1 MQLGNKI
8 TIRISLG
15 LVLLLIALSIA
26 VSVLLF
32 NQNRQASELAIDL
45 TFNIIRKNIDSIKEK
60 LQDDAE
66 SAAFSS
72 NMWIKFKQM
81 AKEES
86 DEKTVL
92 TESAFRNVAHTL
104 YSIIQDSD
112 THKIAIYDMEGDLA
126 AFALEN
132 KKQSIIGYPYRE
144 KGEQK
149 FYVTELGADMNL
161 QQQDWTTRDK
171 MPGISLR
178 YNQGPVFGQ
187 NNFGFIY
194 TDNFLSI
201 MVKVPSTV
209 LEYNMDNDAME
220 PVQIGWVVA
229 YHRFNQ
235 EFVEDMAR
243 LTETAVN
250 IYSDRKLSAG
260 TLPAYREIPSEY
272 PEVKSTWQFDQQ
284 KVDHETIDI
293 KKSGGFFA
301 GYLPV
306 YSQSKCIGVIVSLIS
321 TKKAWNNTI
330 QAIKTLMI
338 VFFVCFIIIIPTNQL
353 LIKRAIRPISKV
365 VEGLK
370 VIAKGEGDL
379 TRRLNIKGDNEAD
392 EVSELAHWFNV
403 FIDSMHSMI
412 KNISGH
418 ANTLNNSS
426 GGLSALAGQMSSGA
440 ENVSMKANSVA
451 RAAEQMSSKVNSVA
465 TAMEESS
472 ATLDSIASSAEEMTA
487 TISDIAQHSGKANQI
502 TEKAVIET
510 RKASQ
515 QIDELGKAA
524 EEIGMVTETITEIS
538 EQTNLLAL
546 NATIEAAR
554 AGEAGKGFAVVAD
567 EIKVLARQTADAT
580 EQIKQK
586 IDGIQNSTMMTV
598 EGIDNIIQVI
608 EEINSIV
615 STIATAVEEQSV
627 TTREIAANVG
637 QASQGIQDTNNE
649 IAYSSSAAINIAEE
663 IGNVDQSAGE
673 ISKTSSKVNKSAEE
687 LKDLAE
693 KLNQMVGKFKV

>member
-8 TIRISLG
+8 TLRISLG

-32 NQNRQASELAIDL
+32 TQNRQSSELAINL
-45 TFNIIRKNIDSIKEK
+45 TFNIIRKNIDAIREK
-60 LQDDAE
+60 LLDNAE
-66 SAAFSS
+66 NAASSS

-81 AKEES
+81 AKEEA

-104 YSIIQDSD
+104 YAIIQDGD

-126 AFALEN
+126 AFAME
-132 KKQSIIGYPYRE
+132 KDGQSIIGYPYRDQ
-144 KGEQK
+144 GEQM
-149 FYVTELGADMNL
+149 FYFTELGADMNL
-161 QQQDWTTRDK
+161 QQQEWSTRNA
-171 MPGISLR
+171 MPEIDLR
-178 YNQGPVFGQ
+178 YTQSAVFGQ
-187 NNFGFIY
+187 KDIGFLF
-194 TDNFLSI
+194 TDGFLSVI
-201 MVKVPSTV
+201 IRAPSTV
-209 LEYNMDNDAME
+209 LEYNMTTDAME
-220 PVQIGWVVA
+220 PVQVGWVVS

-235 EFVEDMAR
+235 KFAEDMAK
-243 LTETAVN
+243 LTETAIN
-250 IYSDRKLSAG
+250 IFINQKLTSG
-260 TLPAYREIPSEY
+260 TLTGYLQHSVQY
-272 PEVKSTWQFDQQ
+272 PEVKSEWSFDKQQ
-284 KVDHETIDI
+284 IYHETIDV
-293 KKSGGFFA
+293 KDAGGYFA
-301 GYLPV
+301 GYMPI
-306 YSQSKCIGVIVSLIS
+306 YSESKCIGVIASLIS
-321 TKKAWNNTI
+321 TKTAWTNTV
-330 QAIKTLMI
+330 QAVKTLLI
-338 VFFVCFIIIIPTNQL
+338 VSFICFIIIIPTTQI
-353 LIKRAIRPISKV
+353 LIKQAMRPISKV

-370 VIAKGEGDL
+370 EIAKGEGDL
-379 TRRLNIKGDNEAD
+379 TRRLNIKGANEAD
-392 EVSELAHWFNV
+392 EVGELAHWFNV
-403 FIDSMHSMI
+403 FIESMHSMI

-418 ANTLNNSS
+418 ASTLNNSS
-426 GGLSALAGQMSSGA
+426 GDLSTLAGEMSSGA
-440 ENVSMKANSVA
+440 ETVSLKANSVA

-465 TAMEESS
+465 TAMEEGS

-502 TEKAVIET
+502 TERAVVET

-580 EQIKQK
+580 EKIKLK
-586 IDGIQNSTMMTV
+586 IDGIQNSTMLTV
-598 EGIDNIIQVI
+598 EGIDNIIRVI

-615 STIATAVEEQSV
+615 STIATAVEQQSV

-649 IAYSSSAAINIAEE
+649 IAYSSSAAINIADE
-663 IGNVDQSAGE
+663 IGNVDQSAEE
-673 ISKTSSKVNKSAEE
+673 ISRTSAKVNRSAEE
-687 LKDLAE
+687 LKELSE
-693 KLNQMVGKFKV
+693 KLSQMVGKFKV